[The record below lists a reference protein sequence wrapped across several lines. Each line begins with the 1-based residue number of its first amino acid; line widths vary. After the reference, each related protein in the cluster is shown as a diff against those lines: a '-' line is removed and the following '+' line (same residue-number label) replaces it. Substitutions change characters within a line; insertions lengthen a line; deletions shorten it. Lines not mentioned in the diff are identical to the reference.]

1 MNNMRRLF
9 LRGLLASFTALVAAL
24 IVPTRVWAVWTEK
37 AFMAK
42 TKAQALTH
50 LLGNKQIL
58 ESDKIYFTLPEIAE
72 DGAVVP
78 ISIQT
83 DLDLVESITII
94 SDKNPNP
101 INASF
106 IIPAGTKPEISTR
119 IRLAETT
126 QVMVV
131 VKSAGK
137 LYSASKEV
145 TVTIGGCDG

>member
-1 MNNMRRLF
+1 MYAVSALRRA
-9 LRGLLASFTALVAAL
+9 RHAAHRPRPHRFRHPL
-24 IVPTRVWAVWTEK
+24 
-37 AFMAK
+37 
-42 TKAQALTH
+42 H
-50 LLGNKQIL
+50 
-58 ESDKIYFTLPEIAE
+58 
-72 DGAVVP
+72 GAVVP